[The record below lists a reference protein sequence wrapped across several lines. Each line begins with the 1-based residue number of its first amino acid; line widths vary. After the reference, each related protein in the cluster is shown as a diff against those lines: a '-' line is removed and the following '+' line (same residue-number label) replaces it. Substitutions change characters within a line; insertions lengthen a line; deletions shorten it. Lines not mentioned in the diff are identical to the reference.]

1 MKLELTVDG
10 EQKGVVLC
18 VFIYIHVY
26 AYICMCV
33 RTYMERGRSIHQLTP
48 QPSNLSPQKTN
59 RIKCSVMQLNRV
71 QGFRLSWDPKGT
83 RRPEV
88 NL

>member
-26 AYICMCV
+26 AYICVC
-33 RTYMERGRSIHQLTP
+33 TYVHGTGSINPPTHT
-48 QPSNLSPQKTN
+48 QPSNLSLKKTN